1 MFFLLLNKKQSKF
14 ATLKHIAEAIH
25 SAFLT

>member
-1 MFFLLLNKKQSKF
+1 MIFLLLNKKQSKF